1 MLLAMFW
8 QRERDGSVV
17 VWHRRCEISHLQR
30 ATRGHPG
37 EVLVEEVAF
46 GVLIQG
52 HGGEGSRVFSP
63 VFVLRDVRDHGDG
76 GCRLVNEL
84 VGEGDTHRTGSDV
97 AWCAACWGTFR

>member
-37 EVLVEEVAF
+37 EVLVNRAL
-46 GVLIQG
+46 GRKQSRTQKG
-52 HGGEGSRVFSP
+52 HPF
-63 VFVLRDVRDHGDG
+63 D
-76 GCRLVNEL
+76 
-84 VGEGDTHRTGSDV
+84 
-97 AWCAACWGTFR
+97 